1 MTENEAKIFIQNAME
16 QSKNVLAELM
26 LIMPNVFAAKR
37 KSLGEY
43 YSNLENCKKEIESC
57 EVAIRALEEVQRWHT
72 SVINPNIKNEF
83 ANTSTQICHN
93 CDHKDEYIEEL
104 EAEVEPYRA
113 LEKRLTDMFGGE
125 LSLEDVT
132 DELERYLKEPDNPHP
147 INAKI
152 LTYEDAAAWDAYHAI
167 GTPEELQEMKKDFA
181 EALSDWRQYRKI
193 GTLEECQAAME
204 KQTAKRPRIMGNAM
218 ICPSCPR
225 CFKSDNSAY
234 CPSCGQKLKWEDEE

>member
-26 LIMPNVFAAKR
+26 LIMPKVFAAKR

-43 YSNLENCKKEIESC
+43 YSNLENCKKEIQSC
-57 EVAIRALEEVQRWHT
+57 EVAIKALEEVQRWHT

-104 EAEVEPYRA
+104 EAEVEEYR
-113 LEKRLTDMFGGE
+113 
-125 LSLEDVT
+125 
-132 DELERYLKEPDNPHP
+132 
-147 INAKI
+147 
-152 LTYEDAAAWDAYHAI
+152 AI

-181 EALSDWRQYRKI
+181 EALSDWRQYRKV
-193 GTLEECQAAME
+193 GTLEECRAAVEQLENERKFLEHAYDKDLGKE
-204 KQTAKRPRIMGNAM
+204 KARSYAHAIEIVEGGGV
-218 ICPSCPR
+218 
-225 CFKSDNSAY
+225 D
-234 CPSCGQKLKWEDEE
+234 G

>member
-1 MTENEAKIFIQNAME
+1 MTENKAIERIKYRMHTVEQVAGENGME
-16 QSKNVLAELM
+16 D
-26 LIMPNVFAAKR
+26 
-37 KSLGEY
+37 
-43 YSNLENCKKEIESC
+43 LEM
-57 EVAIRALEEVQRWHT
+57 AIKALEEIQRWHT
-72 SVINPNIKNEF
+72 SVVNPNIKNEF
-83 ANTSTQICHN
+83 ANRSTQICVN

-132 DELERYLKEPDNPHP
+132 DELERYLKEPDNTHP

-152 LTYEDAAAWDAYHAI
+152 LTYEDAAAWDAYRAI

-181 EALSDWRQYRKI
+181 EALSDWRQYRKV

-204 KQTAKRPRIMGNAM
+204 KQIPYKPSRKKLVWGIGKCKCGVEFLDRKTGFCGN
-218 ICPSCPR
+218 
-225 CFKSDNSAY
+225 
-234 CPSCGQKLKWEDEE
+234 CGQRLDWSDEE

>member
-1 MTENEAKIFIQNAME
+1 MNENEAIERIKYRMHTAGQVAGEGGME
-16 QSKNVLAELM
+16 D
-26 LIMPNVFAAKR
+26 
-37 KSLGEY
+37 
-43 YSNLENCKKEIESC
+43 LEM
-57 EVAIRALEEVQRWHT
+57 AIKALEEVKRWHT

-132 DELERYLKEPDNPHP
+132 DELERQLKETDNPHP

-152 LTYEDAAAWDAYHAI
+152 LTYEEAEDWDAYRAI
-167 GTPEELQEMKKDFA
+167 GTPEECKKSVSVCRAMIERNITPENMEEYMKFEDECVKCGFTFKSLL
-181 EALSDWRQYRKI
+181 EAR
-193 GTLEECQAAME
+193 E
-204 KQTAKRPRIMGNAM
+204 KQIPYKLSRKKLVWGVGKCKCGVEFLDRQTGFCGN
-218 ICPSCPR
+218 
-225 CFKSDNSAY
+225 
-234 CPSCGQKLKWEDEE
+234 CGQKLDWEDER